1 MTIGRGEAWGEL
13 VARPPLVREARDDA
27 ELADLL
33 AAGAEPPVHVVGGDV
48 ARTVGARPP
57 GARDEVLALPLDL
70 VDVRLDGGE
79 PHLVAAHV
87 IARPPRWRGGELRGP
102 LLAVMNAEFVGERD
116 VAPRGHPNDGR
127 VEALLVDPSMGLRQ
141 RLELGRRLRAATHL
155 PHPAVTVRSVR
166 RAAWDFDRP
175 MVVVADG
182 RRLGRCRRLEV
193 EVRPDAAVVHA

>member
-1 MTIGRGEAWGEL
+1 MTIGRGEAWGTL
-13 VARPPLVREARDDA
+13 VARPGAVREARTDA
-27 ELADLL
+27 EVADLL
-33 AAGAEPPVHVVGGDV
+33 EAGSEPPVHVVGGDL

-57 GARDEVLALPLDL
+57 GERREVLALPVDL
-70 VDVRLDGGE
+70 VEVRLDGGE
-79 PHLVAAHV
+79 PRLVAAHV
-87 IARPPRWRGGELRGP
+87 VARLPRRLGGELRGP

-127 VEALLVDPSMGLRQ
+127 VEALLVDASMGVRQ
-141 RLELGRRLRAATHL
+141 RLELARRVRAATHL
-155 PHPAVTVRSVR
+155 PHPAITVRSVR
-166 RAAWDFDRP
+166 RASWDFDRA